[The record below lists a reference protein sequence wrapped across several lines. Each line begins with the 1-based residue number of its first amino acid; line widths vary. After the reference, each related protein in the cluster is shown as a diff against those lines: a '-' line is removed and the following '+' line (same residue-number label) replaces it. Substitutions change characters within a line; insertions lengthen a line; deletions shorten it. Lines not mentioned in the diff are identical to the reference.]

1 MQYAFVI
8 LGRYTPIRSDGV
20 IGEEKIS
27 GPSDIIFP
35 GKLYVYEPIGYYFH
49 VHLFYIT
56 ESFGCRATQNRVP
69 LFQRKSS

>member
-1 MQYAFVI
+1 VENYQKWSFLMSNMQHAFVI

-49 VHLFYIT
+49 VIFFI
-56 ESFGCRATQNRVP
+56 
-69 LFQRKSS
+69 

>member
-1 MQYAFVI
+1 MSNMQYAFVT

-35 GKLYVYEPIGYYFH
+35 GKLYMYEPNGYYFN
-49 VHLFYIT
+49 VRIFYI
-56 ESFGCRATQNRVP
+56 N
-69 LFQRKSS
+69 

>member
-1 MQYAFVI
+1 VENYQKWSFLMSNMQYAFVI

-49 VHLFYIT
+49 VIFFI
-56 ESFGCRATQNRVP
+56 
-69 LFQRKSS
+69 